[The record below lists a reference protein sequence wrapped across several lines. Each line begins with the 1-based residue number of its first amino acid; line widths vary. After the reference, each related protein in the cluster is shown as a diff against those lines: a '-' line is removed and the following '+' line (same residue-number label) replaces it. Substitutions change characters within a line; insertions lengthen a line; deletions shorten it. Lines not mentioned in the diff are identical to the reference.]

1 MRVNIILSFIFAR
14 LNLIRRM
21 YYTRKLEN
29 AIITGLSK
37 GNYMAITD
45 IASFVT
51 LVISPVK
58 SGWSV
63 KSGIPN
69 KEL

>member
-1 MRVNIILSFIFAR
+1 MRVNIILSFIFTR
-14 LNLIRRM
+14 LNLIIRL
-21 YYTRKLEN
+21 YFTRKLEN

-37 GNYMAITD
+37 GNYLAITD
-45 IASFVT
+45 IAPIVT

>member
-37 GNYMAITD
+37 GNYLAITD
-45 IASFVT
+45 IAPIVT

-69 KEL
+69 IEL